1 MKKRFL
7 PVLLV
12 MFIIA
17 AMIPTFAL
25 ADSSEMSG
33 TEFLAREK
41 NGVINMTGN
50 VTLTSSAVIRGD
62 LIIRLN
68 GYSLSRDTSNSNSL
82 GVLLLDIS
90 SGSVT
95 IVGPGTI
102 TGGEYGRI
110 RNIMPKGVVAV
121 AGSAS
126 LTIKD
131 GAVISG
137 GKIGSNSTNR
147 DFNTVNF
154 SGSGTLTIENST
166 VTGLDYG
173 DREAGTAVYVSGEA
187 KVVVTDSTLTGG
199 SSTSNAAG
207 NALELRTSGEAAVIT
222 NSTLTGGAS
231 SQSRSGGDGLYISSD
246 VSAVV
251 NGGALTGG
259 QGNSGGK
266 GVNVSGSVTL
276 TGVTV
281 TGGAS
286 TNSTPGVGVHCT
298 SPAKNVIITGC
309 TVTGGSPAEG
319 TTTNSAGRGMD
330 IYGPVT
336 LTVESSIIQGG
347 NNNRTSGDPIG
358 GNAIWFYNENSKGA
372 NITLTDTTLG
382 VGNDPAGDAVITGN
396 SNAPAGSGGLLAN
409 ITARGTLTVDSGVM
423 KNTTITPAD
432 DGLVIVAKNDAT
444 VAVGKNNLT
453 VASKGTVESEGQTT
467 YYPTA
472 TLAVR
477 NAKPGGTVTIQ
488 ELGKGESLESVPNGI
503 ILKNGTGETI
513 TVGGQE
519 VEPGGVLADWVAKIG
534 EEQYVSLETAIDAAN
549 KTAAGNEVV
558 VEIIKSGDYNMFTI
572 TRANVTVQAA
582 EGVTATFTVSGTKT
596 GNVNGEN
603 VTLEG
608 LNFVSDDGTTIF
620 SSGNCDSLT
629 LKGCTFK
636 GDGTGT
642 ALYIH
647 TPNIT
652 ITGCTFENFERGY
665 YTCGDNSSAGAMTFT
680 DNTFTNVR
688 VPIDGY
694 WGEPATDNTDIKITR
709 NTFNPG
715 TWEAAYIQLWDYAQY
730 QYWLNGSSSTLN
742 PEGKSAIIATIEDN
756 TYNGNVVIYATHF
769 DWFSESNLT
778 MDAASEALLQYRVL
792 VELEGAES
800 ATVRNADGSEITAFN
815 ESKAS
820 SERGGKVVIYSLSV
834 GDYIFDIVPAEGS
847 DPVPKEVT
855 LKAPLVEEETNK
867 VTVDAAETAVAK
879 VGDDEYKTLA
889 EAIEAAKNGGTVELL
904 RDVYVATWNQVWNT
918 TGLTINGNGHTVTI
932 GEVESNVN
940 GNYLF
945 YNADNLKV
953 NDLTFKFLTNG
964 NGFVMTSGELKN
976 VKMYG
981 GESSNYAVFVANGGT
996 DKTVTVT
1003 GCTIEDFGIAVYSQ
1017 SGTAAT
1023 SNIKVTGSDIKDCG
1037 IAICSYAQSNVFT
1050 GNTVTNASELSFAGG
1065 ENAVTTVTGNS
1076 FNNAGKIWFY
1086 NADLSNVTFENN
1098 KVLGNTYVTT
1108 DEAMADT
1115 TLDVDR
1121 NYWGGGAPDETQVV
1135 GENVSGKDVY
1145 YVAPGMNE
1153 SDLNTYAPY
1162 TVILIFGNGMGND
1175 VKNYKPNAQF
1185 KLPVPSKPGYIFMG
1199 WKCSDGHTHEAG
1211 ETITVTKSL
1220 TFTAIWSNLPDIEPG
1235 TPDVKPDEPDVSDF
1249 PFTDVSVNAWYYEA
1263 VKYVYE
1269 NGIMNGMDR
1278 YSFQPNG
1285 TLTRAMVWTMLA
1297 RLDGVDT
1304 EGGANWYAKAQ
1315 EWATA
1320 TGVSDG
1326 ENPTGEVTR
1335 EQLVTMLWR
1344 YAGSPTYTADLS
1356 GYVDTADISSWA
1368 EQAMCWAVATGVI
1381 EGDENSALTPKAST
1395 TRAQAAAM
1403 LMRFIEL

>member
-33 TEFLAREK
+33 TEFLALEK

-68 GYSLSRDTSNSNSL
+68 GYTLSRDTSNSNSL

-102 TGGEYGRI
+102 TGGEYRKI
-110 RNIMPKGVVAV
+110 RYFMMPKGVVAV

-137 GKIGSNSTNR
+137 GKIESNSTIG
-147 DFNTVNF
+147 DFNTINF

-166 VTGLDYG
+166 VTGLNYA

-266 GVNVSGSVTL
+266 GVNVSGNVTL

-286 TNSTPGVGVHCT
+286 TNSTPGVGVCCT
-298 SPAKNVIITGC
+298 STAKNVIITGS

-319 TTTNSAGRGMD
+319 TTTNSAGRGMA

-336 LTVESSIIQGG
+336 LTVESSTIQGG

-358 GNAIWFYNENSKGA
+358 GNAILFYNENSKGA

-382 VGNDPAGDAVITGN
+382 VGNEPAGDAAITGN
-396 SNAPAGSGGLLAN
+396 SNAPAGSGGLPAN
-409 ITARGTLTVDSGVM
+409 ITAGGTLTVDSGVM

-432 DGLVIVAKNDAT
+432 DGLVIVAENDA
-444 VAVGKNNLT
+444 AVEVGENNLT

-472 TLAVR
+472 TLAVS
-477 NAKPGGTVTIQ
+477 NAKPGSTVTIQ
-488 ELGKGESLESVPNGI
+488 ELGEGESLESVPNGI

-519 VEPGGVLADWVAKIG
+519 VEPDGVLADWVAKIG
-534 EEQYVSLETAIDAAN
+534 NEQYVSLEAAIDAAN
-549 KTAAGNEVV
+549 KTAAGSVVV
-558 VEIIKSGDYNMFTI
+558 VEIIKSGNYDMFTI
-572 TRANVTVQAA
+572 TRANVTIRAP
-582 EGVTATFTVSGTKT
+582 EDVTATFTVSETNT

-608 LNFVSDDGTTIF
+608 LNFVSTDGTTIF
-620 SSGNCDSLT
+620 SSGNCDGLT
-629 LKGCTFK
+629 LNGCTFT
-636 GDGTGT
+636 GSGTGT

-647 TPNIT
+647 KPNIT
-652 ITGCTFENFERGY
+652 ITGCTF
-665 YTCGDNSSAGAMTFT
+665 
-680 DNTFTNVR
+680 
-688 VPIDGY
+688 
-694 WGEPATDNTDIKITR
+694 K
-709 NTFNPG
+709 
-715 TWEAAYIQLWDYAQY
+715 
-730 QYWLNGSSSTLN
+730 
-742 PEGKSAIIATIEDN
+742 
-756 TYNGNVVIYATHF
+756 
-769 DWFSESNLT
+769 
-778 MDAASEALLQYRVL
+778 
-792 VELEGAES
+792 
-800 ATVRNADGSEITAFN
+800 
-815 ESKAS
+815 
-820 SERGGKVVIYSLSV
+820 
-834 GDYIFDIVPAEGS
+834 
-847 DPVPKEVT
+847 
-855 LKAPLVEEETNK
+855 
-867 VTVDAAETAVAK
+867 
-879 VGDDEYKTLA
+879 
-889 EAIEAAKNGGTVELL
+889 
-904 RDVYVATWNQVWNT
+904 
-918 TGLTINGNGHTVTI
+918 
-932 GEVESNVN
+932 
-940 GNYLF
+940 
-945 YNADNLKV
+945 
-953 NDLTFKFLTNG
+953 
-964 NGFVMTSGELKN
+964 
-976 VKMYG
+976 
-981 GESSNYAVFVANGGT
+981 
-996 DKTVTVT
+996 
-1003 GCTIEDFGIAVYSQ
+1003 DFGIAVYSQ
-1017 SGTAAT
+1017 PGTAAT
-1023 SNIKVTGSDIKDCG
+1023 SNIKVTGSTITDCG
-1037 IAICSYAQSNVFT
+1037 IAICSYAKSNVFT
-1050 GNTVTNASELSFAGG
+1050 GNTVTGSDELSFAGG
-1065 ENAVTTVTGNS
+1065 ADAVTTVTGNA
-1076 FNNAGKIWFY
+1076 FTDAGKIWFY
-1086 NADLSNVTFENN
+1086 GADLGNVTFEKN
-1098 KVLGNTYVTT
+1098 KVLGDTYVTT
-1108 DEAMADT
+1108 VEAEDGT
-1115 TLDVDR
+1115 TLNVDR
-1121 NYWGGGAPDETQVV
+1121 NYWGGSAPSETQVV
-1135 GENVSGKDVY
+1135 GENVTGKDVY
-1145 YVAPGMNE
+1145 YVVPEMNE

-1162 TVILIFGNGMGND
+1162 TVVLVYGNGMSNG
-1175 VKNYKPNAQF
+1175 VKNYKPNEQF
-1185 KLPVPSKPGYIFMG
+1185 ILPAPSKVGYIFMG
-1199 WKCSDGHTHEAG
+1199 WKCSDGHTYQAYE
-1211 ETITVTKSL
+1211 TVTVEKDM
-1220 TFTAIWSNLPDIEPG
+1220 TFTAVWSALPDIEPG
-1235 TPDVKPDEPDVSDF
+1235 QPSQPDEPDVPDF

-1285 TLTRAMVWTMLA
+1285 TLTRAMIWTMLA

-1304 EGGANWYAKAQ
+1304 EGGNSWYAKAQ

-1335 EQLVTMLWR
+1335 EQLITMLWR

-1381 EGDENSALTPKAST
+1381 EGDENAALTPKADT

>member
-33 TEFLAREK
+33 KEFLALEK

-102 TGGEYGRI
+102 TGGKYGRI
-110 RNIMPKGVVAV
+110 SYFMPKGVVAV

-131 GAVISG
+131 EAVISG
-137 GKIGSNSTNR
+137 GKIESNSTNR
-147 DFNTVNF
+147 DFNTINF

-187 KVVVTDSTLTGG
+187 KVVVTDSTITGG

-207 NALELRTSGEAAVIT
+207 NALELSTSGEAAEIT
-222 NSTLTGGAS
+222 NSTLTGGENS
-231 SQSRSGGDGLYISSD
+231 KSRAGGDGLYISSD
-246 VSAVV
+246 ASAVV
-251 NGGALTGG
+251 SGGTLTGG

-286 TNSTPGVGVHCT
+286 TNSTPGVGVYCVF
-298 SPAKNVIITGC
+298 SPAKNVIITNC

-319 TTTNSAGRGMD
+319 TTTNSAGRGME

-336 LTVESSIIQGG
+336 LTVESSTIQGG
-347 NNNRTSGDPIG
+347 NNNRKAGDAIG
-358 GNAIWFYNENSKGA
+358 GNAIWFYDDDTIDA
-372 NITLTDTTLG
+372 HITLTDTTLG
-382 VGNDPAGDAVITGN
+382 VGNEAAGDAVISGN
-396 SNAPAGSGGLLAN
+396 YNAPAGSGGLIAN
-409 ITARGTLTVDSGVM
+409 ITAGGTLTVDSGTM
-423 KNTTITPAD
+423 KNTTITPAN
-432 DGLVIVAKNDAT
+432 DGLVIVAENDAT

-488 ELGKGESLESVPNGI
+488 ELGEVESLESVPNGI

-629 LKGCTFK
+629 LKGCTFT
-636 GDGTGT
+636 GSGTGT

-647 TPNIT
+647 KPNIT

-665 YTCGDNSSAGAMTFT
+665 YTCGDNSSAGVMTFT
-680 DNTFTNVR
+680 ENGFTNVR

-694 WGEPATDNTDIKITR
+694 WGKTATEKTSITITDNTFD
-709 NTFNPG
+709 PG
-715 TWEAAYIQLWDYAQY
+715 EWDAAYIQLWDYAQY
-730 QYWLNGSSSTLN
+730 LRWAGNTETDRQG
-742 PEGKSAIIATIEDN
+742 SAIIATIEDN

-1185 KLPVPSKPGYIFMG
+1185 KLSAPSKPGYIFMG
-1199 WKCSDGHTHEAG
+1199 WKCSDGGHTHQAG
-1211 ETITVTKSL
+1211 EVITVEKDM
-1220 TFTAIWSNLPDIEPG
+1220 TFTAVWSALPDIEPG
-1235 TPDVKPDEPDVSDF
+1235 EPDEPDVPDF

-1304 EGGANWYAKAQ
+1304 EGGNSWYAKAQ

-1368 EQAMCWAVATGVI
+1368 GQAMCWAVATGVI
-1381 EGDENSALTPKAST
+1381 EGDENAALTPKADT

>member
-33 TEFLAREK
+33 TEFLALEE

-102 TGGEYGRI
+102 TGGEYRRI
-110 RNIMPKGVVAV
+110 RYFMPKGVVAV

-137 GKIGSNSTNR
+137 GKIESNSTNG
-147 DFNTVNF
+147 DFNTINF

-207 NALELRTSGEAAVIT
+207 NALELRTSGEAAEIT

-231 SQSRSGGDGLYISSD
+231 SQSRSCGDGLYISSD
-246 VSAVV
+246 ASAVV

-266 GVNVSGSVTL
+266 GVNVSGNVTL

-286 TNSTPGVGVHCT
+286 TNSTPGVGVYCT

-358 GNAIWFYNENSKGA
+358 GNAIWFDNENSIGA

-382 VGNDPAGDAVITGN
+382 VGNEPAGDAVITGN

-409 ITARGTLTVDSGVM
+409 ITAGGTLTVDSGVM

-432 DGLVIVAKNDAT
+432 DGLVIVAENDA
-444 VAVGKNNLT
+444 AVEVGENNLT

-472 TLAVR
+472 TLAVS

-488 ELGKGESLESVPNGI
+488 ELGDGESLESVPNGI
-503 ILKNGTGETI
+503 ILKNGTVETI

-519 VEPGGVLADWVAKIG
+519 VEPDGVLADWVAKIG
-534 EEQYVSLETAIDAAN
+534 KEQYVSLEAAIEAAN
-549 KTAAGNEVV
+549 KTAAGSEVV
-558 VEIIKSGDYNMFTI
+558 VEIIKSGNYDMFTI
-572 TRANVTVQAA
+572 TRANVTIRAP
-582 EGVTATFTVSGTKT
+582 EDVTATFTVSGTNT

-608 LNFVSDDGTTIF
+608 LNFVSTDGTTIF
-620 SSGNCDSLT
+620 SSGNCDGLT
-629 LKGCTFK
+629 LNGCTFT
-636 GDGTGT
+636 GSGAGT

-647 TPNIT
+647 KPNIT
-652 ITGCTFENFERGY
+652 ITGCTFENF
-665 YTCGDNSSAGAMTFT
+665 
-680 DNTFTNVR
+680 
-688 VPIDGY
+688 
-694 WGEPATDNTDIKITR
+694 
-709 NTFNPG
+709 
-715 TWEAAYIQLWDYAQY
+715 
-730 QYWLNGSSSTLN
+730 
-742 PEGKSAIIATIEDN
+742 
-756 TYNGNVVIYATHF
+756 
-769 DWFSESNLT
+769 
-778 MDAASEALLQYRVL
+778 
-792 VELEGAES
+792 
-800 ATVRNADGSEITAFN
+800 
-815 ESKAS
+815 
-820 SERGGKVVIYSLSV
+820 
-834 GDYIFDIVPAEGS
+834 
-847 DPVPKEVT
+847 
-855 LKAPLVEEETNK
+855 
-867 VTVDAAETAVAK
+867 
-879 VGDDEYKTLA
+879 
-889 EAIEAAKNGGTVELL
+889 
-904 RDVYVATWNQVWNT
+904 
-918 TGLTINGNGHTVTI
+918 
-932 GEVESNVN
+932 
-940 GNYLF
+940 
-945 YNADNLKV
+945 
-953 NDLTFKFLTNG
+953 
-964 NGFVMTSGELKN
+964 
-976 VKMYG
+976 
-981 GESSNYAVFVANGGT
+981 
-996 DKTVTVT
+996 
-1003 GCTIEDFGIAVYSQ
+1003 GIAVYSQ
-1017 SGTAAT
+1017 PGTAAT
-1023 SNIKVTGSDIKDCG
+1023 SNIKLTGSTITDCG
-1037 IAICSYAQSNVFT
+1037 IAICSYAKSNVFT
-1050 GNTVTNASELSFAGG
+1050 GNTVTGSDELSFAGG
-1065 ENAVTTVTGNS
+1065 ADAVTTVTGNA
-1076 FNNAGKIWFY
+1076 FTDAGKIWFCG
-1086 NADLSNVTFENN
+1086 ADLGNVTFEKN
-1098 KVLGNTYVTT
+1098 KVLGDTYVTT
-1108 DEAMADT
+1108 VEAEDGT

-1121 NYWGGGAPDETQVV
+1121 NYWGGGAPSDTQVV
-1135 GENVSGKDVY
+1135 GDNVTGKDVY
-1145 YVAPGMNE
+1145 YVAPEMNE

-1162 TVILIFGNGMGND
+1162 TVVLVYGNGQSGID
-1175 VKNYKPNAQF
+1175 VKLPAGTEY
-1185 KLPVPSKPGYIFMG
+1185 KLPAAPSKVGYIFMG
-1199 WKCSDGHTHEAG
+1199 WKCSDGHTHQAG
-1211 ETITVTKSL
+1211 EVITVEKDM
-1220 TFTAIWSNLPDIEPG
+1220 TFTAVWSALPDIEPG
-1235 TPDVKPDEPDVSDF
+1235 EPDEPDVPDF

-1278 YSFQPNG
+1278 YSFQPSG
-1285 TLTRAMVWTMLA
+1285 TLTRAMIWTMLA
-1297 RLDGVDT
+1297 RFDGVDT
-1304 EGGANWYAKAQ
+1304 EGGNSWYAKAQ

-1368 EQAMCWAVATGVI
+1368 QQAMCWAVATGVI
-1381 EGDENSALTPKAST
+1381 EGDENAALTPKADT

>member
-25 ADSSEMSG
+25 ADSSEKSG
-33 TEFLAREK
+33 KEFLALEK

-62 LIIRLN
+62 LIIQLN
-68 GYSLSRDTSNSNSL
+68 GYTLSRDTSNSNSL

-266 GVNVSGSVTL
+266 GVNVSGNVTL

-286 TNSTPGVGVHCT
+286 TNSTPGVGVYCT

-372 NITLTDTTLG
+372 NITLSDTTLG
-382 VGNDPAGDAVITGN
+382 VGNEPAGDAVITGN
-396 SNAPAGSGGLLAN
+396 SNAPAGSGGLPAN
-409 ITARGTLTVDSGVM
+409 ITAGGTLTVDSGVM

-432 DGLVIVAKNDAT
+432 DGLVIVAENDAT
-444 VAVGKNNLT
+444 VEVGENNLT

-472 TLAVR
+472 TLAVS

-488 ELGKGESLESVPNGI
+488 ELGEGESLESVPDGI

-519 VEPGGVLADWVAKIG
+519 LEPDGVLADWVAKIG
-534 EEQYVSLETAIDAAN
+534 KEQYVSLEAAIDAAN
-549 KTAAGNEVV
+549 KTAAGSKVV
-558 VEIIKSGDYNMFTI
+558 VEIIKSGNYEMFTI
-572 TRANVTVQAA
+572 TRANVTIRAP
-582 EGVTATFTVSGTKT
+582 ENVTATFTVSGTNT

-608 LNFVSDDGTTIF
+608 LNFVSADGTTIF
-620 SSGNCDSLT
+620 SSGNCDGLT
-629 LKGCTFK
+629 LNDCTFT
-636 GDGTGT
+636 GSGAGT

-647 TPNIT
+647 KPNIK
-652 ITGCTFENFERGY
+652 ITGCTF
-665 YTCGDNSSAGAMTFT
+665 
-680 DNTFTNVR
+680 
-688 VPIDGY
+688 
-694 WGEPATDNTDIKITR
+694 K
-709 NTFNPG
+709 
-715 TWEAAYIQLWDYAQY
+715 
-730 QYWLNGSSSTLN
+730 
-742 PEGKSAIIATIEDN
+742 
-756 TYNGNVVIYATHF
+756 
-769 DWFSESNLT
+769 
-778 MDAASEALLQYRVL
+778 
-792 VELEGAES
+792 
-800 ATVRNADGSEITAFN
+800 
-815 ESKAS
+815 
-820 SERGGKVVIYSLSV
+820 
-834 GDYIFDIVPAEGS
+834 
-847 DPVPKEVT
+847 
-855 LKAPLVEEETNK
+855 
-867 VTVDAAETAVAK
+867 
-879 VGDDEYKTLA
+879 
-889 EAIEAAKNGGTVELL
+889 
-904 RDVYVATWNQVWNT
+904 
-918 TGLTINGNGHTVTI
+918 
-932 GEVESNVN
+932 
-940 GNYLF
+940 
-945 YNADNLKV
+945 
-953 NDLTFKFLTNG
+953 
-964 NGFVMTSGELKN
+964 
-976 VKMYG
+976 
-981 GESSNYAVFVANGGT
+981 
-996 DKTVTVT
+996 
-1003 GCTIEDFGIAVYSQ
+1003 DFGIAVYSQ
-1017 SGTAAT
+1017 PGTAAT
-1023 SNIKVTGSDIKDCG
+1023 SNIKVTGSTITDCG
-1037 IAICSYAQSNVFT
+1037 IAICSYAKSNVFT
-1050 GNTVTNASELSFAGG
+1050 GNTVTGSDELSFAGG
-1065 ENAVTTVTGNS
+1065 ADAVTTVTGNA
-1076 FNNAGKIWFY
+1076 FTDAGKIWLY
-1086 NADLSNVTFENN
+1086 GADLGNVTFEKN
-1098 KVLGNTYVTT
+1098 KVLGDTYVTT
-1108 DEAMADT
+1108 VEAEDGT
-1115 TLDVDR
+1115 TLNVDR
-1121 NYWGGGAPDETQVV
+1121 NYWGGGAPSDTQVV
-1135 GENVSGKDVY
+1135 GENVTGKDVY
-1145 YVAPGMNE
+1145 YVVPEMNE
-1153 SDLNTYAPY
+1153 SNLNTYAPY
-1162 TVILIFGNGMGND
+1162 TVVLVYGNGMSNG
-1175 VKNYKPNAQF
+1175 VKNYKPNEQF
-1185 KLPVPSKPGYIFMG
+1185 ILPAPSKVGYIFMG
-1199 WKCSDGHTHEAG
+1199 WKCSDGHTHQAG
-1211 ETITVTKSL
+1211 EVITVEKDM
-1220 TFTAIWSNLPDIEPG
+1220 TFTAVWSALPDIEPG
-1235 TPDVKPDEPDVSDF
+1235 EPDEPDVPDF

-1285 TLTRAMVWTMLA
+1285 TLTRAMIWTMLA

-1335 EQLVTMLWR
+1335 EQLITMLWR

-1368 EQAMCWAVATGVI
+1368 GQAMCWAVATGVI
-1381 EGDENSALTPKAST
+1381 EGDENAALTPKAST

-1403 LMRFIEL
+1403 LMRAIEL

>member
-33 TEFLAREK
+33 TKFLALEE

-50 VTLTSSAVIRGD
+50 VTLTSSAVISSD

-68 GYSLSRDTSNSNSL
+68 GYTLSRDTSNSNSL

-102 TGGEYGRI
+102 TGGEYRRI

-137 GKIGSNSTNR
+137 GKIESNSTNG
-147 DFNTVNF
+147 DFNTINF

-166 VTGLDYG
+166 VTGLDYD

-207 NALELRTSGEAAVIT
+207 NALELRTSGEAAEIT

-266 GVNVSGSVTL
+266 GVNVSGNVTL

-286 TNSTPGVGVHCT
+286 TNSTPGVGVYCT

-319 TTTNSAGRGMD
+319 TTTNSAGRGME

-336 LTVESSIIQGG
+336 LTVESSTIQGG

-358 GNAIWFYNENSKGA
+358 GNAIWFYNENSIGA

-382 VGNDPAGDAVITGN
+382 VGNEPAWDAVITGN

-409 ITARGTLTVDSGVM
+409 ITAGGTLTVDSGVM

-432 DGLVIVAKNDAT
+432 DGLVIFAENDAT
-444 VAVGKNNLT
+444 VVVGGNNLT

-472 TLAVR
+472 TLAVS

-488 ELGKGESLESVPNGI
+488 ELGEGESLESVPDGI

-519 VEPGGVLADWVAKIG
+519 LEPDGVLADWVAKIG
-534 EEQYVSLETAIDAAN
+534 NEQYVSLEAAVDAAN
-549 KTAAGNEVV
+549 KTAAGSEVV
-558 VEIIKSGDYNMFTI
+558 VEIVKSGNYDMFTI
-572 TRANVTVQAA
+572 TRANVTIRAP
-582 EGVTATFTVSGTKT
+582 EDVTATFTVSEANT

-608 LNFVSDDGTTIF
+608 LNFVSADGTTIF
-620 SSGNCDSLT
+620 SSGNCDGLT
-629 LKGCTFK
+629 LNGCTFT
-636 GDGTGT
+636 GSGTGT

-647 TPNIT
+647 KPNIK
-652 ITGCTFENFERGY
+652 ITGCTFDNFERGY
-665 YTCGDNSSAGAMTFT
+665 YTCGDNSSAGVMTFT
-680 DNTFTNVR
+680 ENGFTNVR

-694 WGEPATDNTDIKITR
+694 WGKTATEKTSITITDNTFD
-709 NTFNPG
+709 PG
-715 TWEAAYIQLWDYAQY
+715 EWDAAYIQLWDYAQY
-730 QYWLNGSSSTLN
+730 LRWAGNTETDRQG
-742 PEGKSAIIATIEDN
+742 SAIIATIEDN

-1185 KLPVPSKPGYIFMG
+1185 KLSAPSKPGYIFMG
-1199 WKCSDGHTHEAG
+1199 WKCSDGGHTHQAG
-1211 ETITVTKSL
+1211 EVITVEKDM
-1220 TFTAIWSNLPDIEPG
+1220 TFTAVWSALPDIEPG
-1235 TPDVKPDEPDVSDF
+1235 EPDEPDVPDF

-1335 EQLVTMLWR
+1335 EQLITMLWR

-1368 EQAMCWAVATGVI
+1368 GQAMCWAVVTGVI
-1381 EGDENSALTPKAST
+1381 EGDENAALTPKADT

>member
-25 ADSSEMSG
+25 ADSSEKSG
-33 TEFLAREK
+33 KEFLALEK

-62 LIIRLN
+62 LIIQLN
-68 GYSLSRDTSNSNSL
+68 GYTLSRDTSNSNSL

-102 TGGEYGRI
+102 TGGEYRKI
-110 RNIMPKGVVAV
+110 RYFMMPKGVVAV

-137 GKIGSNSTNR
+137 GKIESNSTNR
-147 DFNTVNF
+147 DFNTINF

-207 NALELRTSGEAAVIT
+207 NALELRTSGEAAEIT

-266 GVNVSGSVTL
+266 GVNVSGNVTL

-286 TNSTPGVGVHCT
+286 TNSTPGVGVYCN

-319 TTTNSAGRGMD
+319 TTTNSAGRGMV

-336 LTVESSIIQGG
+336 LTVESSTIQGG

-358 GNAIWFYNENSKGA
+358 GNAILFYDENSKGA

-382 VGNDPAGDAVITGN
+382 VGNEPAGDAAITGN
-396 SNAPAGSGGLLAN
+396 SNAPAGSGGLPAN
-409 ITARGTLTVDSGVM
+409 ITAGGTLTVDSGVM

-432 DGLVIVAKNDAT
+432 DGLVIVAENDA
-444 VAVGKNNLT
+444 AVEVGENNLT

-472 TLAVR
+472 TLAVS
-477 NAKPGGTVTIQ
+477 NAKPGSTVTIQ
-488 ELGKGESLESVPNGI
+488 ELGEGESLESVPNGI
-503 ILKNGTGETI
+503 ILKNGTVETI

-519 VEPGGVLADWVAKIG
+519 LEPDGVLADWVAKIG
-534 EEQYVSLETAIDAAN
+534 EEQYVSLKAAVDAAN
-549 KTAAGNEVV
+549 KTAAGSEVV
-558 VEIIKSGDYNMFTI
+558 VEIIKSGNYEMFTI
-572 TRANVTVQAA
+572 TRANVTIRAP
-582 EGVTATFTVSGTKT
+582 ENVTATFTVSETNT

-603 VTLEG
+603 VTLDG
-608 LNFVSDDGTTIF
+608 LNFVSANGTTIF
-620 SSGNCDSLT
+620 SSGNCDGLT
-629 LKGCTFK
+629 LNGCTFT
-636 GDGTGT
+636 GSGTGT

-647 TPNIT
+647 KPNIK
-652 ITGCTFENFERGY
+652 ITGCTF
-665 YTCGDNSSAGAMTFT
+665 
-680 DNTFTNVR
+680 
-688 VPIDGY
+688 
-694 WGEPATDNTDIKITR
+694 K
-709 NTFNPG
+709 
-715 TWEAAYIQLWDYAQY
+715 
-730 QYWLNGSSSTLN
+730 
-742 PEGKSAIIATIEDN
+742 
-756 TYNGNVVIYATHF
+756 
-769 DWFSESNLT
+769 
-778 MDAASEALLQYRVL
+778 
-792 VELEGAES
+792 
-800 ATVRNADGSEITAFN
+800 
-815 ESKAS
+815 
-820 SERGGKVVIYSLSV
+820 
-834 GDYIFDIVPAEGS
+834 
-847 DPVPKEVT
+847 
-855 LKAPLVEEETNK
+855 
-867 VTVDAAETAVAK
+867 
-879 VGDDEYKTLA
+879 
-889 EAIEAAKNGGTVELL
+889 
-904 RDVYVATWNQVWNT
+904 
-918 TGLTINGNGHTVTI
+918 
-932 GEVESNVN
+932 
-940 GNYLF
+940 
-945 YNADNLKV
+945 
-953 NDLTFKFLTNG
+953 
-964 NGFVMTSGELKN
+964 
-976 VKMYG
+976 
-981 GESSNYAVFVANGGT
+981 
-996 DKTVTVT
+996 
-1003 GCTIEDFGIAVYSQ
+1003 DFGIAVYSQ
-1017 SGTAAT
+1017 PGTAVT
-1023 SNIKVTGSDIKDCG
+1023 SNIKVTGSTITDCG
-1037 IAICSYAQSNVFT
+1037 IAICSYAQSNEFT
-1050 GNTVTNASELSFAGG
+1050 GNTVTNARELSFAGG
-1065 ENAVTTVTGNS
+1065 ENAVTTVTGNT
-1076 FNNAGKIWFY
+1076 FNSAGKIWFY
-1086 NADLSNVTFENN
+1086 GADLGKVTFEKN
-1098 KVLGNTYVTT
+1098 KVLGNTYVSTEQT
-1108 DEAMADT
+1108 KDGTA
-1115 TLDVDR
+1115 LNVDH
-1121 NYWGGGAPDETQVV
+1121 NYWGGGAPSETQVK

-1185 KLPVPSKPGYIFMG
+1185 ELPTPTKPGYIFMG
-1199 WKCSDGHTHEAG
+1199 WKCSDGCTHDAG
-1211 ETITVTKSL
+1211 ETVTVTGNM
-1220 TFTAIWSNLPDIEPG
+1220 TFTAIWANMPDITPG
-1235 TPDVKPDEPDVSDF
+1235 TPDDDDEPVVPDF
-1249 PFTDVSVNAWYYEA
+1249 PFTDVKAGQWFYEA
-1263 VKYVYE
+1263 VKYVYGE
-1269 NGIMNGMDR
+1269 GIMNGMDR

-1285 TLTRAMVWTMLA
+1285 TLTRAMIWTMLA

-1335 EQLVTMLWR
+1335 EQLITMLWR

>member
-33 TEFLAREK
+33 TEFLALEK

-102 TGGEYGRI
+102 TGGEYRRI
-110 RNIMPKGVVAV
+110 RSFMPKGVVAV

-137 GKIGSNSTNR
+137 GKIESNSTNG

-173 DREAGTAVYVSGEA
+173 NRDAGEAVYVSGEA

-199 SSTSNAAG
+199 SSTSNSAG
-207 NALELRTSGEAAVIT
+207 NALELRTSGEAAIIT

-231 SQSRSGGDGLYISSD
+231 SQSHSCGDGLYISSD
-246 VSAVV
+246 ASAVV

-266 GVNVSGSVTL
+266 GVNVSGNVTL

-286 TNSTPGVGVHCT
+286 TNSTPGVGVYCT

-319 TTTNSAGRGMD
+319 TTTNSAGRGME

-336 LTVESSIIQGG
+336 LTVESSTIQGG

-358 GNAIWFYNENSKGA
+358 GNAIWFDNENSKGA
-372 NITLTDTTLG
+372 NITLSDTTLG
-382 VGNDPAGDAVITGN
+382 VGNEPAGDAVITGN
-396 SNAPAGSGGLLAN
+396 SNAPAGSGGLPAN
-409 ITARGTLTVDSGVM
+409 ITAGGTLTVDSGVM

-432 DGLVIVAKNDAT
+432 DGLVIVAENDA
-444 VAVGKNNLT
+444 AVEVGENNLT

-472 TLAVR
+472 TLAVS

-488 ELGKGESLESVPNGI
+488 ELGEGESLESVPDGI

-519 VEPGGVLADWVAKIG
+519 VEPDGVLADWVAKIG
-534 EEQYVSLETAIDAAN
+534 NEQYVSLEAAVDAAN
-549 KTAAGNEVV
+549 KTAAGSEVV
-558 VEIIKSGDYNMFTI
+558 VKIIKSGNYDMFTI
-572 TRANVTVQAA
+572 TRANVTIRAP
-582 EGVTATFTVSGTKT
+582 EDVTATFTVSETNT

-620 SSGNCDSLT
+620 SSGNCDGLT
-629 LKGCTFK
+629 LNGCTFT
-636 GDGTGT
+636 GSGTGT

-647 TPNIT
+647 KPNIK
-652 ITGCTFENFERGY
+652 ITGCTF
-665 YTCGDNSSAGAMTFT
+665 
-680 DNTFTNVR
+680 
-688 VPIDGY
+688 
-694 WGEPATDNTDIKITR
+694 K
-709 NTFNPG
+709 
-715 TWEAAYIQLWDYAQY
+715 
-730 QYWLNGSSSTLN
+730 
-742 PEGKSAIIATIEDN
+742 
-756 TYNGNVVIYATHF
+756 
-769 DWFSESNLT
+769 
-778 MDAASEALLQYRVL
+778 
-792 VELEGAES
+792 
-800 ATVRNADGSEITAFN
+800 
-815 ESKAS
+815 
-820 SERGGKVVIYSLSV
+820 
-834 GDYIFDIVPAEGS
+834 
-847 DPVPKEVT
+847 
-855 LKAPLVEEETNK
+855 
-867 VTVDAAETAVAK
+867 
-879 VGDDEYKTLA
+879 
-889 EAIEAAKNGGTVELL
+889 
-904 RDVYVATWNQVWNT
+904 
-918 TGLTINGNGHTVTI
+918 
-932 GEVESNVN
+932 
-940 GNYLF
+940 
-945 YNADNLKV
+945 
-953 NDLTFKFLTNG
+953 
-964 NGFVMTSGELKN
+964 
-976 VKMYG
+976 
-981 GESSNYAVFVANGGT
+981 
-996 DKTVTVT
+996 
-1003 GCTIEDFGIAVYSQ
+1003 DFGIAVYSQ
-1017 SGTAAT
+1017 PGTAAT
-1023 SNIKVTGSDIKDCG
+1023 SNIKVTGSTITDCG
-1037 IAICSYAQSNVFT
+1037 IAICSYAKSNVFT
-1050 GNTVTNASELSFAGG
+1050 GNTVTGSDELSFAGG
-1065 ENAVTTVTGNS
+1065 ADAVTTVTGNA
-1076 FNNAGKIWFY
+1076 FTDAGKIWLY
-1086 NADLSNVTFENN
+1086 GADLGNVTFEKN
-1098 KVLGNTYVTT
+1098 KVLGDTYVTT
-1108 DEAMADT
+1108 VEAEDGT

-1121 NYWGGGAPDETQVV
+1121 NYWGGGAPSDTQVV
-1135 GENVSGKDVY
+1135 GENVTGKDVY
-1145 YVAPGMNE
+1145 YVAPEMNE

-1162 TVILIFGNGMGND
+1162 TVVLVYGNGMSNG
-1175 VKNYKPNAQF
+1175 VKNYKPNEQF
-1185 KLPVPSKPGYIFMG
+1185 ILPAPTKPGYIFMG
-1199 WKCSDGHTHEAG
+1199 WKCSDGHTHQAG
-1211 ETITVTKSL
+1211 EVITVEKDM
-1220 TFTAIWSNLPDIEPG
+1220 TFTAVWSALPDIEPG
-1235 TPDVKPDEPDVSDF
+1235 EPDEPDVPDF

-1335 EQLVTMLWR
+1335 EQLITMLWR

-1368 EQAMCWAVATGVI
+1368 GQAMCWAVATGVI
-1381 EGDENSALTPKAST
+1381 EGDENAALTPKADT

>member
-33 TEFLAREK
+33 KEFLALEK

-102 TGGEYGRI
+102 TGGEYRKI
-110 RNIMPKGVVAV
+110 RYFMMPKGVVAV

-137 GKIGSNSTNR
+137 GKIESNSTIG
-147 DFNTVNF
+147 DFNTINF

-166 VTGLDYG
+166 VTGLNYA

-286 TNSTPGVGVHCT
+286 TNSTPGVGVCCT
-298 SPAKNVIITGC
+298 STAKKVIITGS

-319 TTTNSAGRGMD
+319 TTTNSAGRGME

-336 LTVESSIIQGG
+336 LTVESSTIQGG

-572 TRANVTVQAA
+572 TRANVTIRAP
-582 EGVTATFTVSGTKT
+582 EDVTATFTVSGTNT

-603 VTLEG
+603 VTLKG
-608 LNFVSDDGTTIF
+608 LNFVSADGTTIF
-620 SSGNCDSLT
+620 SSGNCDGLT
-629 LKGCTFK
+629 LNGCTFT
-636 GDGTGT
+636 GSGTGT

-647 TPNIT
+647 KPNIT
-652 ITGCTFENFERGY
+652 ITGCTF
-665 YTCGDNSSAGAMTFT
+665 
-680 DNTFTNVR
+680 
-688 VPIDGY
+688 
-694 WGEPATDNTDIKITR
+694 K
-709 NTFNPG
+709 
-715 TWEAAYIQLWDYAQY
+715 
-730 QYWLNGSSSTLN
+730 
-742 PEGKSAIIATIEDN
+742 
-756 TYNGNVVIYATHF
+756 
-769 DWFSESNLT
+769 
-778 MDAASEALLQYRVL
+778 
-792 VELEGAES
+792 
-800 ATVRNADGSEITAFN
+800 
-815 ESKAS
+815 
-820 SERGGKVVIYSLSV
+820 
-834 GDYIFDIVPAEGS
+834 
-847 DPVPKEVT
+847 
-855 LKAPLVEEETNK
+855 
-867 VTVDAAETAVAK
+867 
-879 VGDDEYKTLA
+879 
-889 EAIEAAKNGGTVELL
+889 
-904 RDVYVATWNQVWNT
+904 
-918 TGLTINGNGHTVTI
+918 
-932 GEVESNVN
+932 
-940 GNYLF
+940 
-945 YNADNLKV
+945 
-953 NDLTFKFLTNG
+953 
-964 NGFVMTSGELKN
+964 
-976 VKMYG
+976 
-981 GESSNYAVFVANGGT
+981 
-996 DKTVTVT
+996 
-1003 GCTIEDFGIAVYSQ
+1003 DFGIAVYSQ
-1017 SGTAAT
+1017 PGTAAT
-1023 SNIKVTGSDIKDCG
+1023 SNIKVTGSTITDCG
-1037 IAICSYAQSNVFT
+1037 IAICSYAKSNVFT
-1050 GNTVTNASELSFAGG
+1050 GNTVTGSDELSFAGG
-1065 ENAVTTVTGNS
+1065 ADAVTTVTGNA
-1076 FNNAGKIWFY
+1076 FTDAGKIWFY
-1086 NADLSNVTFENN
+1086 GADLGNVTFEKN
-1098 KVLGNTYVTT
+1098 KVLGDTYVTT
-1108 DEAMADT
+1108 VEAEDGT
-1115 TLDVDR
+1115 TLNVDR
-1121 NYWGGGAPDETQVV
+1121 NYWGGSAPSETQVV
-1135 GENVSGKDVY
+1135 GENVTGKDVY
-1145 YVAPGMNE
+1145 YVVPEMNE

-1162 TVILIFGNGMGND
+1162 TVVLVYGNGMSNG
-1175 VKNYKPNAQF
+1175 VKNYKPNEQF
-1185 KLPVPSKPGYIFMG
+1185 ILPAPSKVGYIFMG
-1199 WKCSDGHTHEAG
+1199 WKCSDGHTHQANE
-1211 ETITVTKSL
+1211 TVTVEKDM
-1220 TFTAIWSNLPDIEPG
+1220 TFTAVWSNLPDIEPG
-1235 TPDVKPDEPDVSDF
+1235 EPDEPDVPDF

-1297 RLDGVDT
+1297 RFDGVDT
-1304 EGGANWYAKAQ
+1304 EGGNSWYAKAQ

-1335 EQLVTMLWR
+1335 EQLITMLWR

-1356 GYVDTADISSWA
+1356 SYVDTADISSWA

>member
-33 TEFLAREK
+33 TKFLALEE

-50 VTLTSSAVIRGD
+50 VTLKSSAVIRGD

-68 GYSLSRDTSNSNSL
+68 GYTLSRDTSNSNSL

-102 TGGEYGRI
+102 TGGEYGKI
-110 RNIMPKGVVAV
+110 SYFMPKGVVAV

-126 LTIKD
+126 LTIED

-137 GKIGSNSTNR
+137 GKIGSNGKIG
-147 DFNTVNF
+147 DFNTINF

-173 DREAGTAVYVSGEA
+173 NREAGTAVYVSGEA
-187 KVVVTDSTLTGG
+187 KVVVTNSTLTGG

-207 NALELRTSGEAAVIT
+207 NALELRTSGEAAEIT
-222 NSTLTGGAS
+222 NST
-231 SQSRSGGDGLYISSD
+231 
-246 VSAVV
+246 
-251 NGGALTGG
+251 LTGG

-266 GVNVSGSVTL
+266 GVNVSGNVTL

-286 TNSTPGVGVHCT
+286 TNSTPGVGVYCT

-319 TTTNSAGRGMD
+319 TTTNSAGRGME

-336 LTVESSIIQGG
+336 LTVESSTIQGG

-358 GNAIWFYNENSKGA
+358 GNAILFYDENSKGA
-372 NITLTDTTLG
+372 NITLSDTTLG
-382 VGNDPAGDAVITGN
+382 VGNEPAGDAVITGN

-409 ITARGTLTVDSGVM
+409 ITAGGTLTVDSGVM

-432 DGLVIVAKNDAT
+432 DGLVIVAENDAT
-444 VAVGKNNLT
+444 VEVGENNLA

-488 ELGKGESLESVPNGI
+488 ELGEGDSLESVPDGI

-519 VEPGGVLADWVAKIG
+519 LEPDGMLADWVAKIG
-534 EEQYVSLETAIDAAN
+534 NEQYVSLEAAVDAAN
-549 KTAAGNEVV
+549 KTAAGSEVV
-558 VEIIKSGDYNMFTI
+558 VEIIKSGNYDMFTI
-572 TRANVTVQAA
+572 TRANVTIRAP
-582 EGVTATFTVSGTKT
+582 EDVTATFMVSETNT

-608 LNFVSDDGTTIF
+608 LNFVSADGTTIF
-620 SSGNCDSLT
+620 SSGNCDGLT
-629 LKGCTFK
+629 LNGCTFT
-636 GDGTGT
+636 GSGTGT

-647 TPNIT
+647 KPNIT

-665 YTCGDNSSAGAMTFT
+665 YTCGDNSSAGVMTFT
-680 DNTFTNVR
+680 ENEFINVR

-694 WGEPATDNTDIKITR
+694 WGKTATEKTSITITD

-715 TWEAAYIQLWDYAQY
+715 KWDAAYIQLWDYAQY
-730 QYWLNGSSSTLN
+730 LRWAGNTETDRQG
-742 PEGKSAIIATIEDN
+742 SAIKARIEDN
-756 TYNGNVVIYATHF
+756 IYMGSVVIYATHF
-769 DWFSESNLT
+769 DWFSESSLT
-778 MDAASEALLQYRVL
+778 MDDASKSLLQYRVL

-820 SERGGKVVIYSLSV
+820 SERGGKVVIYSLSA
-834 GDYIFDIVPAEGS
+834 GDYIFDIVPEEGG
-847 DPVPKEVT
+847 DPVPMEVEV
-855 LKAPLVEEETNK
+855 KDPVVGGETNK
-867 VTVDAAETAVAK
+867 VTVEASDTAVAK
-879 VGDDEYKTLA
+879 VGDVEYKTLA
-889 EAIEAAKNGGTVELL
+889 EAVEAAKNGGTVELL
-904 RDVYVATWNQVWNT
+904 RDVYVETWDQVWNT
-918 TGLTINGNGHTVTI
+918 KGMTVDGNNKTITI
-932 GEVESNVN
+932 GKVESNVN

-945 YNADNLKV
+945 YNAEDLKV
-953 NDLTFKFLTNG
+953 NDLTIRFQTNG
-964 NGFVMTSGELKN
+964 NGLNMVSGELNN

-981 GESSNYAVFVANGGT
+981 GANSNYAVFVCNGGANNA
-996 DKTVTVT
+996 V
-1003 GCTIEDFGIAVYSQ
+1003 TIESCTFKDFGIAVYSQ
-1017 SGTAAT
+1017 PGTAAT
-1023 SNIKVTGSDIKDCG
+1023 SNIKVTGSTITDCG

-1050 GNTVTNASELSFAGG
+1050 GNTVTGSDELSFAGG
-1065 ENAVTTVTGNS
+1065 ADAVTTVTGNA
-1076 FNNAGKIWFY
+1076 FTDAGKIWFY
-1086 NADLSNVTFENN
+1086 GADLSNVTFENN

-1108 DEAMADT
+1108 DGAMADT

-1175 VKNYKPNAQF
+1175 VKNYKPNEQF
-1185 KLPVPSKPGYIFMG
+1185 ILPAPTKPGYIFMG
-1199 WKCSDGHTHEAG
+1199 WKCSDGHTHQANE
-1211 ETITVTKSL
+1211 TVTVEKDM
-1220 TFTAIWSNLPDIEPG
+1220 TFTAVWSALPDIEPG
-1235 TPDVKPDEPDVSDF
+1235 EPDEPDVPDF

-1335 EQLVTMLWR
+1335 EQLITMLWR

-1368 EQAMCWAVATGVI
+1368 QQAMCWAVATGVI
-1381 EGDENSALTPKAST
+1381 EGDENAALTPKAST

>member
-33 TEFLAREK
+33 KEFLALEK

-62 LIIRLN
+62 LIILLN

-102 TGGEYGRI
+102 TGGEYRKT
-110 RNIMPKGVVAV
+110 RYFMMPKGVVAV

-137 GKIGSNSTNR
+137 GKIKSNGKIG

-207 NALELRTSGEAAVIT
+207 NALELRTSGEAAEIT

-286 TNSTPGVGVHCT
+286 TNSTPGVGVCCT
-298 SPAKNVIITGC
+298 STAKNVIITGS

-336 LTVESSIIQGG
+336 LTVESSTIQGG

-358 GNAIWFYNENSKGA
+358 GNAILFYNENSIGA

-382 VGNDPAGDAVITGN
+382 VGNEPAGDAAITGN
-396 SNAPAGSGGLLAN
+396 SNAPAGSGDLPAN
-409 ITARGTLTVDSGVM
+409 ITAGGTLTVDSGVM

-432 DGLVIVAKNDAT
+432 DGLVIVAENDA
-444 VAVGKNNLT
+444 AVEVGENNLT

-472 TLAVR
+472 TLAVS
-477 NAKPGGTVTIQ
+477 NAKPGSTVTIQ
-488 ELGKGESLESVPNGI
+488 KLGEGESLESVPDGI

-519 VEPGGVLADWVAKIG
+519 VEPDGVLADWVAKIG
-534 EEQYVSLETAIDAAN
+534 NEQYVSLEAAVDAAN
-549 KTAAGNEVV
+549 KTAAGSEVV
-558 VEIIKSGDYNMFTI
+558 VEIIKSGNYDMFTI
-572 TRANVTVQAA
+572 TRANVTIRAP
-582 EGVTATFTVSGTKT
+582 EDVTATFTVSGTNT

-608 LNFVSDDGTTIF
+608 LNFVSTDGTTIF
-620 SSGNCDSLT
+620 SSGNCDGLT
-629 LKGCTFK
+629 LNGCTFT
-636 GDGTGT
+636 GNGTGT

-647 TPNIT
+647 KPNIT
-652 ITGCTFENFERGY
+652 ITGCTF
-665 YTCGDNSSAGAMTFT
+665 
-680 DNTFTNVR
+680 
-688 VPIDGY
+688 
-694 WGEPATDNTDIKITR
+694 K
-709 NTFNPG
+709 
-715 TWEAAYIQLWDYAQY
+715 
-730 QYWLNGSSSTLN
+730 
-742 PEGKSAIIATIEDN
+742 
-756 TYNGNVVIYATHF
+756 
-769 DWFSESNLT
+769 
-778 MDAASEALLQYRVL
+778 
-792 VELEGAES
+792 
-800 ATVRNADGSEITAFN
+800 
-815 ESKAS
+815 
-820 SERGGKVVIYSLSV
+820 
-834 GDYIFDIVPAEGS
+834 
-847 DPVPKEVT
+847 
-855 LKAPLVEEETNK
+855 
-867 VTVDAAETAVAK
+867 
-879 VGDDEYKTLA
+879 
-889 EAIEAAKNGGTVELL
+889 
-904 RDVYVATWNQVWNT
+904 
-918 TGLTINGNGHTVTI
+918 
-932 GEVESNVN
+932 
-940 GNYLF
+940 
-945 YNADNLKV
+945 
-953 NDLTFKFLTNG
+953 
-964 NGFVMTSGELKN
+964 
-976 VKMYG
+976 
-981 GESSNYAVFVANGGT
+981 
-996 DKTVTVT
+996 
-1003 GCTIEDFGIAVYSQ
+1003 DFGIAVYSQ
-1017 SGTAAT
+1017 PGTAAT
-1023 SNIKVTGSDIKDCG
+1023 SNIKVTGSTITDCG
-1037 IAICSYAQSNVFT
+1037 IAICSYAKSNVFT
-1050 GNTVTNASELSFAGG
+1050 GNTVTGSDELSFAGG
-1065 ENAVTTVTGNS
+1065 ADAVTTVTGNA
-1076 FNNAGKIWFY
+1076 FTDAGKIWFY
-1086 NADLSNVTFENN
+1086 GADLGNVTFEKN
-1098 KVLGNTYVTT
+1098 KVLGDTYVTT
-1108 DEAMADT
+1108 VEAEDGT

-1121 NYWGGGAPDETQVV
+1121 NYWGGGAPSDTQVV
-1135 GENVSGKDVY
+1135 GENVTGKDVY
-1145 YVAPGMNE
+1145 YVVPEMNE
-1153 SDLNTYAPY
+1153 SNLNTYAPY
-1162 TVILIFGNGMGND
+1162 TVVLVYGNGMSNG
-1175 VKNYKPNAQF
+1175 VKNYKPNEQF
-1185 KLPVPSKPGYIFMG
+1185 ILPAPSKVGYIFMG
-1199 WKCSDGHTHEAG
+1199 WKCSDGHTYQANE
-1211 ETITVTKSL
+1211 TVTVEKDM
-1220 TFTAIWSNLPDIEPG
+1220 TFTAVWSALPDIEPG
-1235 TPDVKPDEPDVSDF
+1235 TPVVPDEPVVGDF

-1304 EGGANWYAKAQ
+1304 EGGNSWYAKAQ

-1320 TGVSDG
+1320 NSVSDG

-1335 EQLVTMLWR
+1335 EQLITMLWR

-1381 EGDENSALTPKAST
+1381 EGDENAALTPKADT

>member
-33 TEFLAREK
+33 TEFLALEE

-102 TGGEYGRI
+102 TGGEYRRI
-110 RNIMPKGVVAV
+110 RYFMPKGVVAV

-137 GKIGSNSTNR
+137 GKIESNSTNG
-147 DFNTVNF
+147 DFNTINF

-207 NALELRTSGEAAVIT
+207 NALELRTSGEAAEIT

-231 SQSRSGGDGLYISSD
+231 SQSRSCGDGLYISSD
-246 VSAVV
+246 ASAVV

-266 GVNVSGSVTL
+266 GVNVSGNVTL

-286 TNSTPGVGVHCT
+286 TNSTPGVGVYCT

-319 TTTNSAGRGMD
+319 TTTNSAGRGME

-336 LTVESSIIQGG
+336 LTVESSTIQGG
-347 NNNRTSGDPIG
+347 NNNRKAGVAIG
-358 GNAIWFYNENSKGA
+358 GNAIWFYDDDTIDA
-372 NITLTDTTLG
+372 HITLTDTTLG
-382 VGNDPAGDAVITGN
+382 VGNEAAGDAVISGN
-396 SNAPAGSGGLLAN
+396 YNAPAGSGGLIAN
-409 ITARGTLTVDSGVM
+409 ITAGGTLTVDSGTM
-423 KNTTITPAD
+423 KNTTITPAN
-432 DGLVIVAKNDAT
+432 DGLVIVAENDVT
-444 VAVGKNNLT
+444 VEVGENNLT

-472 TLAVR
+472 TLAV
-477 NAKPGGTVTIQ
+477 NYAEPGSTVTIQ
-488 ELGKGESLESVPNGI
+488 ELGEGESLENVPDGL
-503 ILKNGTGETI
+503 ILKNETGSTI

-519 VEPGGVLADWVAKIG
+519 VEDGGVLADWVAKIG
-534 EEQYVSLETAIDAAN
+534 EEQYVSLETAITAAN
-549 KTAAGNEVV
+549 KTAAGSEVV
-558 VEIIKSGDYNMFTI
+558 VEIIKSGNYDMFTI
-572 TRANVTVQAA
+572 TRANVTIRAP
-582 EGVTATFTVSGTKT
+582 EDVTATFTVSETNT

-603 VTLEG
+603 VTLDG
-608 LNFVSDDGTTIF
+608 LNFVSANGTTIF
-620 SSGNCDSLT
+620 SSGNCDGLT
-629 LKGCTFK
+629 LNGCTFT
-636 GDGTGT
+636 GSGTGT

-647 TPNIT
+647 KPNIK
-652 ITGCTFENFERGY
+652 ITDCTFENFERGY
-665 YTCGDNSSAGAMTFT
+665 YTCGDNSSAGVMTFT
-680 DNTFTNVR
+680 ENKFINVR

-694 WGEPATDNTDIKITR
+694 WGKTATEKTSITITDNTFD
-709 NTFNPG
+709 PG
-715 TWEAAYIQLWDYAQY
+715 KWDAAYIQLWDYAQY
-730 QYWLNGSSSTLN
+730 QSWTGNTADDRQG
-742 PEGKSAIIATIEDN
+742 SAIKARIEDN
-756 TYNGNVVIYATHF
+756 TYIGSVVIYATHF
-769 DWFSESNLT
+769 DWFSESSLT
-778 MDAASEALLQYRVL
+778 MDDASKALLQYRVL
-792 VELEGAES
+792 VELEGAKS

-820 SERGGKVVIYSLSV
+820 SKRGGKVVIYSLSV
-834 GDYIFDIVPAEGS
+834 GDYIFNVVPEDGGDAI
-847 DPVPKEVT
+847 PMAVEV
-855 LKAPLVEEETNK
+855 KAPVGDGDTNK
-867 VTVDAAETAVAK
+867 VTVEADDTAVAK
-879 VGDDEYKTLA
+879 VGDAEYNTLA
-889 EAIEAAKNGGTVELL
+889 KAIEAAKDGGTIELL
-904 RDVYVATWNQVWNT
+904 RDVYVATWDQVWNT
-918 TGLTINGNGHTVTI
+918 KGMTIEGKGKTITI
-932 GEVESNVN
+932 GKVESNVN

-945 YNADNLKV
+945 YNAEDLAV
-953 NDLTFKFLTNG
+953 NDLSIKFQTNG
-964 NGFVMTSGELKN
+964 NGFDMVSGELNN
-976 VKMYG
+976 VKLYG
-981 GESSNYAVFVANGGT
+981 GASSNYAVYVCNGGT
-996 DKTVTVT
+996 EETVKIN

-1017 SGTAAT
+1017 PGSEAT
-1023 SNIKVTGSDIKDCG
+1023 SNIEVTGSDIKDCG
-1037 IAICSYAQSNVFT
+1037 IAICSYAKSNVFT
-1050 GNTVTNASELSFAGG
+1050 GNTVTGSDELSFAGG
-1065 ENAVTTVTGNS
+1065 ADAVTTVTGNA
-1076 FNNAGKIWFY
+1076 FTDAGKIWFY
-1086 NADLSNVTFENN
+1086 GADLGDVTFEKN
-1098 KVLGNTYVTT
+1098 KVLGDTYVTT
-1108 DEAMADT
+1108 VEAEDGT

-1121 NYWGGGAPDETQVV
+1121 NYWGGSAPSETQVV
-1135 GENVSGKDVY
+1135 GENVTGKDVY
-1145 YVAPGMNE
+1145 YVVPEMNE

-1162 TVILIFGNGMGND
+1162 TVVLVYGNGMSNG

-1263 VKYVYE
+1263 VKYVYQ

-1368 EQAMCWAVATGVI
+1368 GQAMCWAVATGVI

>member
-33 TEFLAREK
+33 TKFLALEE

-102 TGGEYGRI
+102 TGGEYRKI

-137 GKIGSNSTNR
+137 GKIESNSTNG
-147 DFNTVNF
+147 DFNTINF

-166 VTGLDYG
+166 VTGLDYD

-187 KVVVTDSTLTGG
+187 KVVVTNSTLTGG

-207 NALELRTSGEAAVIT
+207 NALELSTSGVAAEIT
-222 NSTLTGGAS
+222 NSTLTGGVNS
-231 SQSRSGGDGLYISSD
+231 KSRAGGDGLYISSD
-246 VSAVV
+246 ASAVV
-251 NGGALTGG
+251 SGGTLTGG

-266 GVNVSGSVTL
+266 GVNVSGNVTL
-276 TGVTV
+276 IGVTV

-286 TNSTPGVGVHCT
+286 TNSTPGVGVYCV
-298 SPAKNVIITGC
+298 SPAKNVIITDC

-319 TTTNSAGRGMD
+319 TTTNSAGRGME

-336 LTVESSIIQGG
+336 LTVESSTIQGG

-358 GNAIWFYNENSKGA
+358 GNAIWFYNENSIGA

-382 VGNDPAGDAVITGN
+382 VGNEAAGDAVISGN

-558 VEIIKSGDYNMFTI
+558 VEIIKSGNYDMFTI
-572 TRANVTVQAA
+572 TRANVTIRAP
-582 EGVTATFTVSGTKT
+582 EDVTATFTVSETNT

-608 LNFVSDDGTTIF
+608 LNFVSADGTTIF
-620 SSGNCDSLT
+620 SSGNCDGLT
-629 LKGCTFK
+629 LNGCTFT
-636 GDGTGT
+636 GSGTGT

-647 TPNIT
+647 KPNIT
-652 ITGCTFENFERGY
+652 ITGCTFENF
-665 YTCGDNSSAGAMTFT
+665 
-680 DNTFTNVR
+680 
-688 VPIDGY
+688 
-694 WGEPATDNTDIKITR
+694 
-709 NTFNPG
+709 
-715 TWEAAYIQLWDYAQY
+715 
-730 QYWLNGSSSTLN
+730 
-742 PEGKSAIIATIEDN
+742 
-756 TYNGNVVIYATHF
+756 
-769 DWFSESNLT
+769 
-778 MDAASEALLQYRVL
+778 
-792 VELEGAES
+792 
-800 ATVRNADGSEITAFN
+800 
-815 ESKAS
+815 
-820 SERGGKVVIYSLSV
+820 
-834 GDYIFDIVPAEGS
+834 
-847 DPVPKEVT
+847 
-855 LKAPLVEEETNK
+855 
-867 VTVDAAETAVAK
+867 
-879 VGDDEYKTLA
+879 
-889 EAIEAAKNGGTVELL
+889 
-904 RDVYVATWNQVWNT
+904 
-918 TGLTINGNGHTVTI
+918 
-932 GEVESNVN
+932 
-940 GNYLF
+940 
-945 YNADNLKV
+945 
-953 NDLTFKFLTNG
+953 
-964 NGFVMTSGELKN
+964 
-976 VKMYG
+976 
-981 GESSNYAVFVANGGT
+981 
-996 DKTVTVT
+996 
-1003 GCTIEDFGIAVYSQ
+1003 GIAVYSQ
-1017 SGTAAT
+1017 PGTAAT
-1023 SNIKVTGSDIKDCG
+1023 SNIKVTGSTITDCG
-1037 IAICSYAQSNVFT
+1037 IAICSYAKSNVFT
-1050 GNTVTNASELSFAGG
+1050 GNTVTGSDELSFAGG
-1065 ENAVTTVTGNS
+1065 ADAVTTVTGNA
-1076 FNNAGKIWFY
+1076 FTDAGKIWLY
-1086 NADLSNVTFENN
+1086 GADLGNVTFEKN
-1098 KVLGNTYVTT
+1098 KVLGDTYVTT
-1108 DEAMADT
+1108 VEAEDGT

-1121 NYWGGGAPDETQVV
+1121 NYWGGGAPSDTQVV
-1135 GENVSGKDVY
+1135 GENVTGKDVY
-1145 YVAPGMNE
+1145 YVAPEMNE

-1162 TVILIFGNGMGND
+1162 TVVLVYGNGMSNG
-1175 VKNYKPNAQF
+1175 VKNYKPNEQF
-1185 KLPVPSKPGYIFMG
+1185 ILPAPTKPGYIFMG
-1199 WKCSDGHTHEAG
+1199 WKCSDGHTHQAG
-1211 ETITVTKSL
+1211 EVITVEKDM
-1220 TFTAIWSNLPDIEPG
+1220 TFTAVWSALPDIEPG
-1235 TPDVKPDEPDVSDF
+1235 EPDEPDVPDF

-1285 TLTRAMVWTMLA
+1285 TLTRAMIWTMLA

-1304 EGGANWYAKAQ
+1304 EGGNSWYAKAQ

-1335 EQLVTMLWR
+1335 EQLITMLWR

-1368 EQAMCWAVATGVI
+1368 GQAMCWAVATGVI
-1381 EGDENSALTPKAST
+1381 EGDENAALTPKAST

>member
-33 TEFLAREK
+33 KEFLALEK

-102 TGGEYGRI
+102 TGGEYRKI
-110 RNIMPKGVVAV
+110 RYFMMPKGVVAV

-137 GKIGSNSTNR
+137 GKIESNSTIG
-147 DFNTVNF
+147 DFNTINF

-166 VTGLDYG
+166 VTGLNYA

-207 NALELRTSGEAAVIT
+207 NALELRTSGEAAEIT

-266 GVNVSGSVTL
+266 GVNVSGNVTL

-286 TNSTPGVGVHCT
+286 TNSTPGVGVYCT

-319 TTTNSAGRGMD
+319 TTTNSAGRGME

-336 LTVESSIIQGG
+336 LTVESSTIQGG

-358 GNAIWFYNENSKGA
+358 GNAIWFDNENSIGA

-382 VGNDPAGDAVITGN
+382 VGNEPAGDAVITGN
-396 SNAPAGSGGLLAN
+396 SNAPAGSGDLPAN
-409 ITARGTLTVDSGVM
+409 ITAGGTLTVDSGIM

-432 DGLVIVAKNDAT
+432 DGLVIVAENDA
-444 VAVGKNNLT
+444 AVGVGENNLT

-488 ELGKGESLESVPNGI
+488 ELGEGESLESVPNGI
-503 ILKNGTGETI
+503 ILKNGTRETI

-519 VEPGGVLADWVAKIG
+519 VEPDGVLADWVAKIG
-534 EEQYVSLETAIDAAN
+534 KEQYVSLEAAIDAAN
-549 KTAAGNEVV
+549 KTAAGSEVV
-558 VEIIKSGDYNMFTI
+558 VEIIKSGNYDMFTI
-572 TRANVTVQAA
+572 TRANVTIRAP
-582 EGVTATFTVSGTKT
+582 EDVTATFTVSETNT

-608 LNFVSDDGTTIF
+608 LNFVSADGTTIF
-620 SSGNCDSLT
+620 SSGNCDGLT
-629 LKGCTFK
+629 LNGCTFT
-636 GDGTGT
+636 GSGTGT

-647 TPNIT
+647 KPNIK

-665 YTCGDNSSAGAMTFT
+665 YTCGDNSSAGVMTFT
-680 DNTFTNVR
+680 ENEFTNVR

-694 WGEPATDNTDIKITR
+694 WGKTATEKTIITITDNTFD
-709 NTFNPG
+709 PG
-715 TWEAAYIQLWDYAQY
+715 KWDAAYIQLWDYAQY
-730 QYWLNGSSSTLN
+730 LRWAGNTETDRQG
-742 PEGKSAIIATIEDN
+742 SAIKARIEDN
-756 TYNGNVVIYATHF
+756 TYIGSVVIYATHF
-769 DWFSESNLT
+769 DWFSESSLS
-778 MDAASEALLQYRVL
+778 MDDASKSLLQYRVL

-800 ATVRNADGSEITAFN
+800 ATIRNADGSEITAFN

-820 SERGGKVVIYSLSV
+820 SERGGKVVIYSLSA
-834 GDYIFDIVPAEGS
+834 GDYIFDIVPEEGG
-847 DPVPKEVT
+847 DPVPMEVEV
-855 LKAPLVEEETNK
+855 KDPVVGGETNK
-867 VTVDAAETAVAK
+867 VTVEAADTAVAK
-879 VGDDEYKTLA
+879 VGDVEYKTLA

-904 RDVYVATWNQVWNT
+904 RDVYVETWDQVWNT
-918 TGLTINGNGHTVTI
+918 KGMTVDGNNKTITI
-932 GEVESNVN
+932 GKVESNVN

-945 YNADNLKV
+945 YNAEDLKV
-953 NDLTFKFLTNG
+953 NDLTIRFQTNG
-964 NGFVMTSGELKN
+964 NGLNMVSGELNN

-981 GESSNYAVFVANGGT
+981 GANSNYAVFVCNGGANNA
-996 DKTVTVT
+996 VTIDS
-1003 GCTIEDFGIAVYSQ
+1003 CTFKDFGIAVYSQ
-1017 SGTAAT
+1017 PGTAVT
-1023 SNIKVTGSDIKDCG
+1023 SNIKVTGSTITDCG
-1037 IAICSYAQSNVFT
+1037 IAICSYAKSNVFT
-1050 GNTVTNASELSFAGG
+1050 GNTVTGSDELSFAGG
-1065 ENAVTTVTGNS
+1065 ADAVTTVTGNA
-1076 FNNAGKIWFY
+1076 FTDAGKIWFY
-1086 NADLSNVTFENN
+1086 GADLGNVTFEKN
-1098 KVLGNTYVTT
+1098 KVLGDTYVTT
-1108 DEAMADT
+1108 VEAEDGT

-1121 NYWGGGAPDETQVV
+1121 NYWGGSAPSETQMV

-1199 WKCSDGHTHEAG
+1199 WKCSDGRTHQAG
-1211 ETITVTKSL
+1211 EVITVEKDM
-1220 TFTAIWSNLPDIEPG
+1220 TFTAVWSALPDIEPG
-1235 TPDVKPDEPDVSDF
+1235 EPDEPDAPDF
-1249 PFTDVSVNAWYYEA
+1249 PFTDVPVNVWYYEA
-1263 VKYVYE
+1263 VKYVYD

-1304 EGGANWYAKAQ
+1304 ENGANWYAKAQ

-1326 ENPTGEVTR
+1326 EDPTGEVTR

-1368 EQAMCWAVATGVI
+1368 GQAMCWAVATGVI
-1381 EGDENSALTPKAST
+1381 EGDENAALTPKADT

>member
-33 TEFLAREK
+33 KEFLELEE

-68 GYSLSRDTSNSNSL
+68 GYTLSRDTSNSNSL

-110 RNIMPKGVVAV
+110 RYFMPKGVVAV

-137 GKIGSNSTNR
+137 GKIGSNGKIG

-207 NALELRTSGEAAVIT
+207 NALELRTSGEAAEIT
-222 NSTLTGGAS
+222 NST
-231 SQSRSGGDGLYISSD
+231 
-246 VSAVV
+246 
-251 NGGALTGG
+251 LTGG

-266 GVNVSGSVTL
+266 GVNVSGNVTL

-286 TNSTPGVGVHCT
+286 TNSTPGVGVYCT
-298 SPAKNVIITGC
+298 STANNVIITGS

-319 TTTNSAGRGMD
+319 TTTNSAGRGMA

-336 LTVESSIIQGG
+336 LTVESSTIQGG

-358 GNAIWFYNENSKGA
+358 GNAIWFDNENSIGA

-382 VGNDPAGDAVITGN
+382 VGNEPAGDAAITGN

-409 ITARGTLTVDSGVM
+409 ITAGGTLTVDSGVM

-432 DGLVIVAKNDAT
+432 DGLVIVAENDAT

-472 TLAVR
+472 TLAVN
-477 NAKPGGTVTIQ
+477 NAEPGSTVTIQ
-488 ELGKGESLESVPNGI
+488 ELGEGESLENVPDGL
-503 ILKNGTGETI
+503 ILKNETGSTI

-519 VEPGGVLADWVAKIG
+519 VEDGGVLADWVAKIG
-534 EEQYVSLETAIDAAN
+534 EEQYVSLEAAIDAAN

-572 TRANVTVQAA
+572 TRAKVTVQAA
-582 EGVTATFTVSGTKT
+582 EGVTATFTVSSTKT

-608 LNFVSDDGTTIF
+608 LNFVSADGTTIF
-620 SSGNCDSLT
+620 SSGNCDGLT
-629 LKGCTFK
+629 LNGCTFT
-636 GDGTGT
+636 GSGTGT

-647 TPNIT
+647 KPNIT
-652 ITGCTFENFERGY
+652 ITGCTF
-665 YTCGDNSSAGAMTFT
+665 
-680 DNTFTNVR
+680 
-688 VPIDGY
+688 
-694 WGEPATDNTDIKITR
+694 K
-709 NTFNPG
+709 
-715 TWEAAYIQLWDYAQY
+715 
-730 QYWLNGSSSTLN
+730 
-742 PEGKSAIIATIEDN
+742 
-756 TYNGNVVIYATHF
+756 
-769 DWFSESNLT
+769 
-778 MDAASEALLQYRVL
+778 
-792 VELEGAES
+792 
-800 ATVRNADGSEITAFN
+800 
-815 ESKAS
+815 
-820 SERGGKVVIYSLSV
+820 
-834 GDYIFDIVPAEGS
+834 
-847 DPVPKEVT
+847 
-855 LKAPLVEEETNK
+855 
-867 VTVDAAETAVAK
+867 
-879 VGDDEYKTLA
+879 
-889 EAIEAAKNGGTVELL
+889 
-904 RDVYVATWNQVWNT
+904 
-918 TGLTINGNGHTVTI
+918 
-932 GEVESNVN
+932 
-940 GNYLF
+940 
-945 YNADNLKV
+945 
-953 NDLTFKFLTNG
+953 
-964 NGFVMTSGELKN
+964 
-976 VKMYG
+976 
-981 GESSNYAVFVANGGT
+981 
-996 DKTVTVT
+996 
-1003 GCTIEDFGIAVYSQ
+1003 DFGIAVYSQ
-1017 SGTAAT
+1017 PGTAAT
-1023 SNIKVTGSDIKDCG
+1023 SNIKVTGSTITDCG

-1050 GNTVTNASELSFAGG
+1050 GNTVTGSDELSFAGG
-1065 ENAVTTVTGNS
+1065 ADAVTTVTGNV
-1076 FNNAGKIWFY
+1076 FTDAGKIWFY
-1086 NADLSNVTFENN
+1086 GADLGNVTFEKN
-1098 KVLGNTYVTT
+1098 KVLGDTYVTT
-1108 DEAMADT
+1108 DEAEDGT

-1121 NYWGGGAPDETQVV
+1121 NYWGGGAPSETQLV
-1135 GENVSGKDVY
+1135 GENVTGKDVY
-1145 YVAPGMNE
+1145 YVVPEMNE
-1153 SDLNTYAPY
+1153 SNLNTYAPY
-1162 TVILIFGNGMGND
+1162 TVVLVYGNGMSNG
-1175 VKNYKPNAQF
+1175 VKNYKPNEQF
-1185 KLPVPSKPGYIFMG
+1185 ILPAPSKVGYIFMG
-1199 WKCSDGHTHEAG
+1199 WKCSDGHTHQANE
-1211 ETITVTKSL
+1211 TVTVEKDM
-1220 TFTAIWSNLPDIEPG
+1220 TFTAVWSNLPDIEPG
-1235 TPDVKPDEPDVSDF
+1235 EPDEPDVPDF

-1335 EQLVTMLWR
+1335 EQLITMLWR

-1368 EQAMCWAVATGVI
+1368 QQAMCWAVATGVI
-1381 EGDENSALTPKAST
+1381 EGDENSALTPKADT

>member
-33 TEFLAREK
+33 TKFLALEE

-50 VTLTSSAVIRGD
+50 VTLTSSAVISSD

-68 GYSLSRDTSNSNSL
+68 GYTLSRDTSNSNSL

-102 TGGEYGRI
+102 TGGEYGKI
-110 RNIMPKGVVAV
+110 SYFMPKGVVAV

-137 GKIGSNSTNR
+137 GKIGSSGKIG
-147 DFNTVNF
+147 DFNTINF

-207 NALELRTSGEAAVIT
+207 NALELRTSGEAAEIT

-298 SPAKNVIITGC
+298 STAKNVIITGC

-319 TTTNSAGRGMD
+319 TTTNSAGRGME

-336 LTVESSIIQGG
+336 LTVESSTIQGG

-358 GNAIWFYNENSKGA
+358 GNAILFYNENSKGA

-382 VGNDPAGDAVITGN
+382 VGNEPAGDAAITGN
-396 SNAPAGSGGLLAN
+396 SNAPAGSGGLPAN
-409 ITARGTLTVDSGVM
+409 ITAGGTLTVDSGVM

-432 DGLVIVAKNDAT
+432 DGLVIVAENDA
-444 VAVGKNNLT
+444 AVEVGENNLT

-472 TLAVR
+472 TLAVS
-477 NAKPGGTVTIQ
+477 NAEPGSTVTIQ
-488 ELGKGESLESVPNGI
+488 ELGEGDSLESVPNGI
-503 ILKNGTGETI
+503 ILKNETGSTI

-519 VEPGGVLADWVAKIG
+519 VEDGGVLADWVAKIG
-534 EEQYVSLETAIDAAN
+534 EEQYVSLEAAITAAN

-558 VEIIKSGDYNMFTI
+558 VEIIKSGDYDMFTI

-582 EGVTATFTVSGTKT
+582 QGVEATFTVSKTNT

-608 LNFVSDDGTTIF
+608 LKFVSDDGTTIF
-620 SSGNCDSLT
+620 SSGNCDHLT
-629 LKGCTFK
+629 LDGCTFK
-636 GDGTGT
+636 GKGTGT

-652 ITGCTFENFERGY
+652 ITGCTFEDFERGY
-665 YTCGDNSSAGAMTFT
+665 YTCGDNSSAGVMTFT
-680 DNTFTNVR
+680 GNTFTNVR

-694 WGEPATDNTDIKITR
+694 WGEPATDNTYIKITG

-742 PEGKSAIIATIEDN
+742 PEGKSAIKATIKDN
-756 TYNGNVVIYATHF
+756 TYNGSVVIYATHF
-769 DWFSESNLT
+769 DWFSKSGLT
-778 MDAASEALLQYRVL
+778 MDDASEARLQYRVL

-815 ESKAS
+815 ESNTS

-834 GDYIFDIVPAEGS
+834 GDYIFNVVPEDGGDAI
-847 DPVPKEVT
+847 PMAVEV
-855 LKAPLVEEETNK
+855 KAPGVDGETNK
-867 VTVDAAETAVAK
+867 VTVEDDDTAVAK
-879 VGDDEYKTLA
+879 ANDVEYNTLA
-889 EAIEAAKNGGTVELL
+889 EAIEAAKNGGTIELL
-904 RDVYVATWNQVWNT
+904 RDVYVETWNQAWNT
-918 TGLTINGNGHTVTI
+918 KGMTIEGKGKTITI
-932 GEVESNVN
+932 GKVESNVN

-953 NDLTFKFLTNG
+953 NDLSIKFQTNG
-964 NGFVMTSGELKN
+964 NGFDMVSGELKN

-981 GESSNYAVFVANGGT
+981 GANSNYAVFVCNGGANNA
-996 DKTVTVT
+996 V
-1003 GCTIEDFGIAVYSQ
+1003 TIESCTFKDFGIAVYSQ

-1050 GNTVTNASELSFAGG
+1050 GNTVTGSDELSFAGG
-1065 ENAVTTVTGNS
+1065 ADAVTTVTGNA
-1076 FNNAGKIWFY
+1076 FTDAGKIWFY
-1086 NADLSNVTFENN
+1086 GADLGNVTFEKN
-1098 KVLGNTYVTT
+1098 KVLGDTYVTT
-1108 DEAMADT
+1108 VEAEDGT

-1121 NYWGGGAPDETQVV
+1121 NYWGGGAPSETQLV
-1135 GENVSGKDVY
+1135 GENVTGKDVY
-1145 YVAPGMNE
+1145 YVVPEMNE

-1162 TVILIFGNGMGND
+1162 TVVLVYGNGMGND

-1199 WKCSDGHTHEAG
+1199 WKCSDGGHTHQAG
-1211 ETITVTKSL
+1211 EVITVEKDM
-1220 TFTAIWSNLPDIEPG
+1220 TFTAVWSALPDIEPG
-1235 TPDVKPDEPDVSDF
+1235 EPDEPDVPDF

-1269 NGIMNGMDR
+1269 KGIMNGMDR

-1304 EGGANWYAKAQ
+1304 EGGNSWYAKAQ

-1335 EQLVTMLWR
+1335 EQLITMLWR

-1403 LMRFIEL
+1403 FMRFIEL

>member
-372 NITLTDTTLG
+372 NITLSDTTLG
-382 VGNDPAGDAVITGN
+382 VGNEPAGDAVITGN
-396 SNAPAGSGGLLAN
+396 SNAPAGSGGLPAN
-409 ITARGTLTVDSGVM
+409 ITAGGTLTVDSGVM

-432 DGLVIVAKNDAT
+432 DGLVIVAENDAT
-444 VAVGKNNLT
+444 VEVGENNLT
-453 VASKGTVESEGQTT
+453 VARKGTVESEGQTT

-488 ELGKGESLESVPNGI
+488 ELGEGESLESVPDGI

-513 TVGGQE
+513 TVGDQE
-519 VEPGGVLADWVAKIG
+519 VEPDGVLADWVAKIG
-534 EEQYVSLETAIDAAN
+534 EEQYVSLEAAVDAAN
-549 KTAAGNEVV
+549 KTAAGSEVV
-558 VEIIKSGDYNMFTI
+558 VKIIKSGNYDMFTI
-572 TRANVTVQAA
+572 TRANVTIRAP
-582 EGVTATFTVSGTKT
+582 EDVTATFTVSETNT

-620 SSGNCDSLT
+620 SSGNCDGLT
-629 LKGCTFK
+629 LNGCTFT
-636 GDGTGT
+636 GSGTGT

-647 TPNIT
+647 KPNIK
-652 ITGCTFENFERGY
+652 ITGCTF
-665 YTCGDNSSAGAMTFT
+665 
-680 DNTFTNVR
+680 
-688 VPIDGY
+688 
-694 WGEPATDNTDIKITR
+694 K
-709 NTFNPG
+709 
-715 TWEAAYIQLWDYAQY
+715 
-730 QYWLNGSSSTLN
+730 
-742 PEGKSAIIATIEDN
+742 
-756 TYNGNVVIYATHF
+756 
-769 DWFSESNLT
+769 
-778 MDAASEALLQYRVL
+778 
-792 VELEGAES
+792 
-800 ATVRNADGSEITAFN
+800 
-815 ESKAS
+815 
-820 SERGGKVVIYSLSV
+820 
-834 GDYIFDIVPAEGS
+834 
-847 DPVPKEVT
+847 
-855 LKAPLVEEETNK
+855 
-867 VTVDAAETAVAK
+867 
-879 VGDDEYKTLA
+879 
-889 EAIEAAKNGGTVELL
+889 
-904 RDVYVATWNQVWNT
+904 
-918 TGLTINGNGHTVTI
+918 
-932 GEVESNVN
+932 
-940 GNYLF
+940 
-945 YNADNLKV
+945 
-953 NDLTFKFLTNG
+953 
-964 NGFVMTSGELKN
+964 
-976 VKMYG
+976 
-981 GESSNYAVFVANGGT
+981 
-996 DKTVTVT
+996 
-1003 GCTIEDFGIAVYSQ
+1003 DFGIAVYSQ
-1017 SGTAAT
+1017 PGTAAT
-1023 SNIKVTGSDIKDCG
+1023 SNIKVTGSTITDCD
-1037 IAICSYAQSNVFT
+1037 IAICSYAQSNEFT
-1050 GNTVTNASELSFAGG
+1050 GNTVTNARELSFAGG
-1065 ENAVTTVTGNS
+1065 ENAVTTVTGNT
-1076 FNNAGKIWFY
+1076 FNSAGKIWFY
-1086 NADLSNVTFENN
+1086 GADLGKVTFEKN
-1098 KVLGNTYVTT
+1098 KVLGNTYVSTEQT
-1108 DEAMADT
+1108 KDGTA
-1115 TLDVDR
+1115 LNVDH
-1121 NYWGGGAPDETQVV
+1121 NYWGGGAPSETQVK

-1185 KLPVPSKPGYIFMG
+1185 ELPTPTKPGYIFMG
-1199 WKCSDGHTHEAG
+1199 WKCSDGCTHDAG
-1211 ETITVTKSL
+1211 ETVTVTGNM
-1220 TFTAIWSNLPDIEPG
+1220 TFTAIWANMPDITPG
-1235 TPDVKPDEPDVSDF
+1235 TPDDDDEPVVPDF
-1249 PFTDVSVNAWYYEA
+1249 PFTDVKAGQWFYEA
-1263 VKYVYE
+1263 VKYVYGE
-1269 NGIMNGMDR
+1269 GIMNGMDR

-1285 TLTRAMVWTMLA
+1285 TLTRAMIWTMLA
-1297 RLDGVDT
+1297 RFDGVDT
-1304 EGGANWYAKAQ
+1304 EGGNSWYAKAQ

-1335 EQLVTMLWR
+1335 EQLITMLWR

-1368 EQAMCWAVATGVI
+1368 GQAMCWAVATGVI
-1381 EGDENSALTPKAST
+1381 EGDENSALTPKADT

-1403 LMRFIEL
+1403 LMRSIEA

>member
-33 TEFLAREK
+33 TEFLALEE

-102 TGGEYGRI
+102 TGGEYGKI
-110 RNIMPKGVVAV
+110 SYFMPKGVVAV
-121 AGSAS
+121 TGSAS

-137 GKIGSNSTNR
+137 GKIGSNGKIG

-173 DREAGTAVYVSGEA
+173 NREAGTAVYVSGEA

-207 NALELRTSGEAAVIT
+207 NALELRTSGEAAEIT
-222 NSTLTGGAS
+222 NST
-231 SQSRSGGDGLYISSD
+231 
-246 VSAVV
+246 
-251 NGGALTGG
+251 LTGG

-266 GVNVSGSVTL
+266 GVNVSGNVTL

-286 TNSTPGVGVHCT
+286 TNSTPGVGVYCT

-358 GNAIWFYNENSKGA
+358 GNAIWFYNQNSKGA
-372 NITLTDTTLG
+372 NITLSDTTLG
-382 VGNDPAGDAVITGN
+382 VGNEPAGGAVITGN

-409 ITARGTLTVDSGVM
+409 ITAGGTLTVDSGVM

-432 DGLVIVAKNDAT
+432 DGLVIFAENDAT
-444 VAVGKNNLT
+444 VVVGGNNLT

-488 ELGKGESLESVPNGI
+488 ELGEGESLESVPDGI

-519 VEPGGVLADWVAKIG
+519 LEPDGVLADWVAKIG
-534 EEQYVSLETAIDAAN
+534 NEQYVSLEAAVDAAN
-549 KTAAGNEVV
+549 KTAAGSEVV
-558 VEIIKSGDYNMFTI
+558 VKIIKSGNYDMFTI
-572 TRANVTVQAA
+572 TRANVTIRAP
-582 EGVTATFTVSGTKT
+582 EDVTATFTVSGTNT

-608 LNFVSDDGTTIF
+608 LNFVSADGTTIF
-620 SSGNCDSLT
+620 SSGNCDGLT
-629 LKGCTFK
+629 LNGCTFT
-636 GDGTGT
+636 GSGTGT

-647 TPNIT
+647 KPNIT

-665 YTCGDNSSAGAMTFT
+665 YTCGDNSSAGVMTFT
-680 DNTFTNVR
+680 ENEFTNVR

-694 WGEPATDNTDIKITR
+694 WGKTATEKTSITITDNTFD
-709 NTFNPG
+709 PG
-715 TWEAAYIQLWDYAQY
+715 KWDAAYIQLWDYAQY
-730 QYWLNGSSSTLN
+730 LRWAGNTETDRQG
-742 PEGKSAIIATIEDN
+742 SAIKARIEDN

-1304 EGGANWYAKAQ
+1304 EGGNSWYAKAQ

-1320 TGVSDG
+1320 NSVSDG

-1335 EQLVTMLWR
+1335 EQLITMLWR

-1368 EQAMCWAVATGVI
+1368 QQAMCWAVATGVI
-1381 EGDENSALTPKAST
+1381 EGDENAALTPKADT

>member
-33 TEFLAREK
+33 TEFLALEE

-102 TGGEYGRI
+102 TGGEYRRI
-110 RNIMPKGVVAV
+110 RYFMPKGVVAV

-137 GKIGSNSTNR
+137 GKIESNSTNG
-147 DFNTVNF
+147 DFNTINF

-207 NALELRTSGEAAVIT
+207 NALELRTSGEAAEIT

-231 SQSRSGGDGLYISSD
+231 SQSRSCGDGLYISSD
-246 VSAVV
+246 ASAVV

-266 GVNVSGSVTL
+266 GVNVSGNVTL

-286 TNSTPGVGVHCT
+286 TNSTPGVGVYCT

-358 GNAIWFYNENSKGA
+358 GNAIWFDNENSIGA

-382 VGNDPAGDAVITGN
+382 VGNEPAGDAVITGN

-409 ITARGTLTVDSGVM
+409 ITAGGTLTVDSGVM

-432 DGLVIVAKNDAT
+432 DGLVIVAENDAT
-444 VAVGKNNLT
+444 VEVGENNLT
-453 VASKGTVESEGQTT
+453 VARKGTVESEGQTT

-472 TLAVR
+472 TLAVS

-488 ELGKGESLESVPNGI
+488 ELGEGESLESVPNGI

-519 VEPGGVLADWVAKIG
+519 VEPDGVLADWVAKIG
-534 EEQYVSLETAIDAAN
+534 NEQYVSLEAAIDAAN
-549 KTAAGNEVV
+549 KTAAGSEVV
-558 VEIIKSGDYNMFTI
+558 VEIIKSGNYDMFTI
-572 TRANVTVQAA
+572 TRANVTIRAP
-582 EGVTATFTVSGTKT
+582 EDVTATFTVSGTNT

-608 LNFVSDDGTTIF
+608 LNFVSADGTTIF
-620 SSGNCDSLT
+620 SSGNCDGLT
-629 LKGCTFK
+629 LNGCTFT
-636 GDGTGT
+636 GSGTGT

-647 TPNIT
+647 KPNIT
-652 ITGCTFENFERGY
+652 ITGCTF
-665 YTCGDNSSAGAMTFT
+665 
-680 DNTFTNVR
+680 
-688 VPIDGY
+688 
-694 WGEPATDNTDIKITR
+694 K
-709 NTFNPG
+709 
-715 TWEAAYIQLWDYAQY
+715 
-730 QYWLNGSSSTLN
+730 
-742 PEGKSAIIATIEDN
+742 
-756 TYNGNVVIYATHF
+756 
-769 DWFSESNLT
+769 
-778 MDAASEALLQYRVL
+778 
-792 VELEGAES
+792 
-800 ATVRNADGSEITAFN
+800 
-815 ESKAS
+815 
-820 SERGGKVVIYSLSV
+820 
-834 GDYIFDIVPAEGS
+834 
-847 DPVPKEVT
+847 
-855 LKAPLVEEETNK
+855 
-867 VTVDAAETAVAK
+867 
-879 VGDDEYKTLA
+879 
-889 EAIEAAKNGGTVELL
+889 
-904 RDVYVATWNQVWNT
+904 
-918 TGLTINGNGHTVTI
+918 
-932 GEVESNVN
+932 
-940 GNYLF
+940 
-945 YNADNLKV
+945 
-953 NDLTFKFLTNG
+953 
-964 NGFVMTSGELKN
+964 
-976 VKMYG
+976 
-981 GESSNYAVFVANGGT
+981 
-996 DKTVTVT
+996 
-1003 GCTIEDFGIAVYSQ
+1003 DFGIAVYSQ
-1017 SGTAAT
+1017 PGTAAT
-1023 SNIKVTGSDIKDCG
+1023 SNIKVTGSTITDCG
-1037 IAICSYAQSNVFT
+1037 IAICSYAKSNVFT
-1050 GNTVTNASELSFAGG
+1050 GNTVTGSDEFSFAGG
-1065 ENAVTTVTGNS
+1065 ADAVTTVTGNA
-1076 FNNAGKIWFY
+1076 FTDAGKIWFY
-1086 NADLSNVTFENN
+1086 GADLGNVTFEKN
-1098 KVLGNTYVTT
+1098 KVLGDTCVTT
-1108 DEAMADT
+1108 DEAEDGT

-1121 NYWGGGAPDETQVV
+1121 NYWGGGAPSDTQVV
-1135 GENVSGKDVY
+1135 GENVTGKDVY
-1145 YVAPGMNE
+1145 YVVPEMNE

-1162 TVILIFGNGMGND
+1162 TVVLVYGNGMSNG
-1175 VKNYKPNAQF
+1175 VKNYKPNEQF
-1185 KLPVPSKPGYIFMG
+1185 ILPAPTKPGYIFMG
-1199 WKCSDGHTHEAG
+1199 WKCSDGHTHQAG
-1211 ETITVTKSL
+1211 EVITVEKDM
-1220 TFTAIWSNLPDIEPG
+1220 TFTAVWSALPDIEPG
-1235 TPDVKPDEPDVSDF
+1235 EPDEPDVPDF

-1269 NGIMNGMDR
+1269 NGIMNGVDR

-1297 RLDGVDT
+1297 RLDGADT

-1368 EQAMCWAVATGVI
+1368 GQAMCWAVATGVI
-1381 EGDENSALTPKAST
+1381 EGDENAALTPKADT

>member
-33 TEFLAREK
+33 TKFLALEE

-50 VTLTSSAVIRGD
+50 VTLTSSAVISSD

-68 GYSLSRDTSNSNSL
+68 GYTLSRDTSNSNSL

-102 TGGEYGRI
+102 TGGEYGKI
-110 RNIMPKGVVAV
+110 SYFMPKGVVAV

-137 GKIGSNSTNR
+137 GKIESNSTNG

-173 DREAGTAVYVSGEA
+173 NRDAGEAVYVSGEA

-199 SSTSNAAG
+199 SSTSNSAG
-207 NALELRTSGEAAVIT
+207 NALELRTSGEAAIIT

-231 SQSRSGGDGLYISSD
+231 SQSRSCGDGLYISSD
-246 VSAVV
+246 ASAVV

-319 TTTNSAGRGMD
+319 TTTNSAGRGME

-336 LTVESSIIQGG
+336 LTVESSTIQGG

-358 GNAIWFYNENSKGA
+358 GNAIWFDNENSIGA

-382 VGNDPAGDAVITGN
+382 VGNEPAGDAVITGN
-396 SNAPAGSGGLLAN
+396 SNAPAGSGDLPAN
-409 ITARGTLTVDSGVM
+409 ITAGGTLTVDSGVM

-432 DGLVIVAKNDAT
+432 DGLVIVAENDAT
-444 VAVGKNNLT
+444 VEVGENNLT
-453 VASKGTVESEGQTT
+453 VARKGTVESEGQTT

-488 ELGKGESLESVPNGI
+488 ELGEGESLESVPNGI

-513 TVGGQE
+513 TVGDQE
-519 VEPGGVLADWVAKIG
+519 VEPDGVLADWVAKIG
-534 EEQYVSLETAIDAAN
+534 EEQYVSLEAAIDAAN
-549 KTAAGNEVV
+549 KTAAGSKVV
-558 VEIIKSGDYNMFTI
+558 VEIIKSGNYDMFTI
-572 TRANVTVQAA
+572 TRANVTIRAP
-582 EGVTATFTVSGTKT
+582 EDVTATFTVSETNT

-629 LKGCTFK
+629 LNGCTFK

-647 TPNIT
+647 KPNIK

-665 YTCGDNSSAGAMTFT
+665 YTCGDNSSAGVMTFT
-680 DNTFTNVR
+680 DNTFANVR

-694 WGEPATDNTDIKITR
+694 WGKPATNDTNIQITG
-709 NTFNPG
+709 NTFDSG
-715 TWEAAYIQLWDYAQY
+715 DWDAAYIQLWDYAQY
-730 QYWLNGSSSTLN
+730 LRWADNTETDRQG
-742 PEGKSAIIATIEDN
+742 SAIKARIENN
-756 TYNGNVVIYATHF
+756 TYIGSVVIYATHF
-769 DWFSESNLT
+769 DWFSESSLT
-778 MDAASEALLQYRVL
+778 LDDASKDLLQYRVL

-820 SERGGKVVIYSLSV
+820 SKRGDNVFIYSLSV

-855 LKAPLVEEETNK
+855 LKAPLVGEETNK

-889 EAIEAAKNGGTVELL
+889 EAIEAAKNGGTIELL
-904 RDVYVATWNQVWNT
+904 RDVYVETWNQAWNT
-918 TGLTINGNGHTVTI
+918 KGMTIEGKGKTITI
-932 GEVESNVN
+932 GKVESNVN

-953 NDLTFKFLTNG
+953 NDLSIKFQTNG
-964 NGFVMTSGELKN
+964 NGFDMVSGELKN

-981 GESSNYAVFVANGGT
+981 GANSNYAVFVCNGGANNA
-996 DKTVTVT
+996 V
-1003 GCTIEDFGIAVYSQ
+1003 TIESCTFKDFGIAVYSQ

-1050 GNTVTNASELSFAGG
+1050 GNTVTGSDELSFAGG
-1065 ENAVTTVTGNS
+1065 ADAVTIVTGNA
-1076 FNNAGKIWFY
+1076 FTDAGKIWFY
-1086 NADLSNVTFENN
+1086 GADLGNVTFEKN
-1098 KVLGNTYVTT
+1098 KVLGDTYVTT
-1108 DEAMADT
+1108 VEAEDGT

-1121 NYWGGGAPDETQVV
+1121 NYWGGGAPSETQLV
-1135 GENVSGKDVY
+1135 GENVTGKDVY
-1145 YVAPGMNE
+1145 YVVPEMNE

-1162 TVILIFGNGMGND
+1162 TVVLVYGNGMGND

-1199 WKCSDGHTHEAG
+1199 WKCSDGGHTHQAG
-1211 ETITVTKSL
+1211 EVITVEKDM
-1220 TFTAIWSNLPDIEPG
+1220 TFTAVWSALPDIEPG
-1235 TPDVKPDEPDVSDF
+1235 EPDEPDVPDF

-1269 NGIMNGMDR
+1269 KGIMNGMDR

-1304 EGGANWYAKAQ
+1304 EGGNSWYAKAQ

-1335 EQLVTMLWR
+1335 EQLITMLWR

-1403 LMRFIEL
+1403 FMRFIEL